1 MFRLIIQTIAN
12 TVVSLVRFVLSAK
25 FLTTITLS
33 FFFFVSIGAAEE
45 KHVMGR
51 FLSVSRVGEERQ
63 ALSDVSTQVA
73 RNT

>member
-45 KHVMGR
+45 KHVMVD
-51 FLSVSRVGEERQ
+51 FSPSH
-63 ALSDVSTQVA
+63 A
-73 RNT
+73 

>member
-45 KHVMGR
+45 KHVMSC

-63 ALSDVSTQVA
+63 ALSDVSTQIA